1 GDLNSAS
8 EGRGF
13 GQPYGAAL
21 APPGENLTS
30 DIFNRAIGRVMANT
44 DVLFSDLMR
53 REVVMKKVLTVNAGS
68 GPVSTIDLGATEKI
82 FVGLSAAATKED
94 LAHLFFLIDT
104 ETKQV
109 SQCRVTGVTNSGTA
123 ANLLGAD
130 QTVVPATAITSIEN
144 GSLVRCPAGNFLGS
158 GVLPGDYAT
167 ISGAGNLQPFSNN

>member
-1 GDLNSAS
+1 
-8 EGRGF
+8 
-13 GQPYGAAL
+13 
-21 APPGENLTS
+21 
-30 DIFNRAIGRVMANT
+30 
-44 DVLFSDLMR
+44 
-53 REVVMKKVLTVNAGS
+53 
-68 GPVSTIDLGATEKI
+68 
-82 FVGLSAAATKED
+82 D

-144 GSLVRCPAGNFLGS
+144 GSLVRCPAGHFLGS

-167 ISGAGNLQPFSNN
+167 ISGAGNLQPFSNNGYKWVVDQVIDASTILLRPMSVSELQTVGASVDDNQPIV